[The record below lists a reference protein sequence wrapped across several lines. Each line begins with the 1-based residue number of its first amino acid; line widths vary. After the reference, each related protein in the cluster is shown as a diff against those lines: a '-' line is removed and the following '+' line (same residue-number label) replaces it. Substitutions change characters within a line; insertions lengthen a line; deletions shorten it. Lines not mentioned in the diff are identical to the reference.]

1 MKCQYQDQDVIL
13 LFTDTETK
21 FESTTTNALSIAL
34 NAGLEA
40 MNGSSI
46 VLRVNK
52 ALSIIN
58 DFENNVDETLI
69 SDLIEVEIPFS
80 KGVLAQSQ
88 HPFVLFDTPG
98 SNSASNA
105 KHLMVLKEAMANMT
119 NGLPIFLSTPDALD
133 STDNENLYH
142 IIRDM
147 EELDSRFTM
156 IVVNKAD
163 GPGLQRRDSTDSE
176 ENRILSQ
183 AVPRN
188 LYSGGLFYV
197 SSILGLGS
205 KNNGEFLDE
214 FYAETYDD
222 QVYKYNNPN
231 ERRYKT
237 LYSFNIMPAQL
248 KQRSDNL
255 AASHSDLVYANSGL
269 FSIETEIE
277 NFAGKYS
284 SYNKCFQSQMFLK
297 KVLEITADE
306 IEQQKEECDGIRQS
320 IKEKLEED
328 KAKLIEKLEQTAA
341 DERQE
346 YDDTYGIHMSEYL
359 EGIEGTFSAEDL
371 SVRVEEL
378 TKDLEGEMGYDDR
391 QDEVKKS
398 FADVGGN
405 LKDKFNNAPKKFSIA
420 TLKSMATGFADDVS
434 AVRDAYKA
442 QKDTRHQVDKA
453 AADQLLEI
461 VTNDYIKR
469 LESVHD
475 LLDEKSQ
482 KYWTENTESLR
493 KILAK
498 VVTGS
503 EVLTDERREE
513 LERIIITYQKLSFP
527 ETPAEEI
534 FNKENF
540 EYHVKVFNQVLWQSD
555 HLNVDKLART
565 YSMNFANGV
574 ENRYKSIEESHR
586 ESAHTWIQSLLNE
599 IYSNIVKYSP
609 ELSKHAKRIQMMT
622 EQIQA
627 WEQRRIKLG
636 EYTEKLC
643 SMMDWK
649 TV

>member
-1 MKCQYQDQDVIL
+1 MK
-13 LFTDTETK
+13 
-21 FESTTTNALSIAL
+21 
-34 NAGLEA
+34 
-40 MNGSSI
+40 
-46 VLRVNK
+46 
-52 ALSIIN
+52 
-58 DFENNVDETLI
+58 
-69 SDLIEVEIPFS
+69 
-80 KGVLAQSQ
+80 
-88 HPFVLFDTPG
+88 
-98 SNSASNA
+98 
-105 KHLMVLKEAMANMT
+105 
-119 NGLPIFLSTPDALD
+119 
-133 STDNENLYH
+133 
-142 IIRDM
+142 
-147 EELDSRFTM
+147 
-156 IVVNKAD
+156 
-163 GPGLQRRDSTDSE
+163 
-176 ENRILSQ
+176 
-183 AVPRN
+183 
-188 LYSGGLFYV
+188 
-197 SSILGLGS
+197 
-205 KNNGEFLDE
+205 
-214 FYAETYDD
+214 
-222 QVYKYNNPN
+222 
-231 ERRYKT
+231 
-237 LYSFNIMPAQL
+237 
-248 KQRSDNL
+248 
-255 AASHSDLVYANSGL
+255 
-269 FSIETEIE
+269 
-277 NFAGKYS
+277 
-284 SYNKCFQSQMFLK
+284 SQMFLK

-540 EYHVKVFNQVLWQSD
+540 EYHVKVFNQVLWQSN

>member
-1 MKCQYQDQDVIL
+1 MLDRHL
-13 LFTDTETK
+13 L
-21 FESTTTNALSIAL
+21 LH
-34 NAGLEA
+34 
-40 MNGSSI
+40 
-46 VLRVNK
+46 RV
-52 ALSIIN
+52 
-58 DFENNVDETLI
+58 
-69 SDLIEVEIPFS
+69 
-80 KGVLAQSQ
+80 
-88 HPFVLFDTPG
+88 
-98 SNSASNA
+98 
-105 KHLMVLKEAMANMT
+105 
-119 NGLPIFLSTPDALD
+119 
-133 STDNENLYH
+133 
-142 IIRDM
+142 
-147 EELDSRFTM
+147 
-156 IVVNKAD
+156 
-163 GPGLQRRDSTDSE
+163 
-176 ENRILSQ
+176 
-183 AVPRN
+183 
-188 LYSGGLFYV
+188 
-197 SSILGLGS
+197 
-205 KNNGEFLDE
+205 
-214 FYAETYDD
+214 
-222 QVYKYNNPN
+222 
-231 ERRYKT
+231 
-237 LYSFNIMPAQL
+237 
-248 KQRSDNL
+248 
-255 AASHSDLVYANSGL
+255 
-269 FSIETEIE
+269 
-277 NFAGKYS
+277 
-284 SYNKCFQSQMFLK
+284 
-297 KVLEITADE
+297 
-306 IEQQKEECDGIRQS
+306 
-320 IKEKLEED
+320 
-328 KAKLIEKLEQTAA
+328 
-341 DERQE
+341 
-346 YDDTYGIHMSEYL
+346 
-359 EGIEGTFSAEDL
+359 
-371 SVRVEEL
+371 
-378 TKDLEGEMGYDDR
+378 
-391 QDEVKKS
+391 
-398 FADVGGN
+398 
-405 LKDKFNNAPKKFSIA
+405 
-420 TLKSMATGFADDVS
+420 
-434 AVRDAYKA
+434 
-442 QKDTRHQVDKA
+442 
-453 AADQLLEI
+453 ADQLLEI